1 MATFFL
7 EDKNNETVHKQ
18 MASGEKGLTPRV
30 MLIFTRGFSI
40 KSKPLSSL
48 LLNGVSSL
56 IRFEKQFRVQ
66 LITGLTFTCDKW

>member
-7 EDKNNETVHKQ
+7 EDRNETVHKQ

-56 IRFEKQFRVQ
+56 IRFEKQLRAHHV
-66 LITGLTFTCDKW
+66 TGLTFTCDKW